1 MMKLQALSWRALPW
15 VKASRP
21 QWRYAL
27 RNGIAMCLALS
38 IAYWLNLDEPYWA
51 MTSAAVVSFPTVGGV
66 ISKSFGRIAGSLL
79 GACAALLLAG
89 HTLNDPWLFLF
100 SISAWIAFCT
110 WACAMYTNNVA
121 YAFQLA
127 GYTCAIIAFPV
138 INITDANELWTI
150 AQSRVCEVI
159 VGILCGGLM
168 MMIMPSTSDGTT
180 LLTALK
186 NMHARLLEH
195 ASLLWVPETTDAI
208 RSAHESVIGQILTMN
223 LLRIQAF
230 WSHYRFRRQNPL
242 LNYLL
247 HQQLRLTSVISSLRR
262 MLINWPAAPAET
274 RQVLE
279 TLLVALASPRADFYS
294 IARII
299 APLAPS
305 AGADYRHLA
314 VWKRLRYFCRLYLDS
329 SRWIRRVEN
338 ASAIAEF
345 NVPSAPALARHTDQ
359 AEALWNGIR
368 TFCALVAV
376 GAWGISTQ
384 WQACAAALTL
394 AAICC
399 VLYSVSPSPFKS
411 LTLLMRTL
419 VLLSV
424 FSFAVKFGLMV
435 QITDLW
441 QFLLFLFPLLT
452 TMQLL
457 KLQMPKLAGLW
468 GQLIV
473 FMGSFISVTN
483 PPVYDFAAFLN
494 DNLGKI
500 IGVGFAWLAFAV
512 ISPGSDARKSRRH
525 IKTLRRHFVDQLSRH
540 PQHSE
545 HEFESLVYH
554 HISQLSH
561 SQDALARRW
570 LLRWGV
576 VLLNCSHVVWQ
587 LREWETRSD
596 PLSQVRDLCI
606 SLLRDVMSE
615 RGVQQRPLA
624 STLRELQ
631 HICDTLNHHHQ
642 PAAKELAAV
651 IWRLYCALSQLEQAP
666 AIGTITESAIAEK
679 KPE

>member
-1 MMKLQALSWRALPW
+1 MKLQALTWRSLPW
-15 VKASRP
+15 IKASRP

-38 IAYWLNLDEPYWA
+38 VAYWLNLDEPYWA

-100 SISAWIAFCT
+100 SISAWIALCT
-110 WACAMYTNNVA
+110 WACAMFTNNVA

-168 MMIMPSTSDGTT
+168 MMILPSTSDGAT

-208 RSAHESVIGQILTMN
+208 RTAHESVIGQILTMN

-247 HQQLRLTSVISSLRR
+247 HQQLRMTSVISSLRR
-262 MLINWPAAPAET
+262 MLLNWPTAPART
-274 RQVLE
+274 REILE
-279 TLLVALASPRADFYS
+279 SLLNELSHANADALSV
-294 IARII
+294 ARII
-299 APLAPS
+299 APLAPP
-305 AGADYRHLA
+305 ADADYRHIA
-314 VWKRLRYFCRLYLDS
+314 FWKRLRYFCRLYLES
-329 SRWIRRVEN
+329 SRWLRRIEN
-338 ASAIAEF
+338 ASAITEF

-359 AEALWNGIR
+359 AEALWNGVR
-368 TFCALVAV
+368 TFCALVMV

-419 VLLSV
+419 ILLSL
-424 FSFAVKFGLMV
+424 FSFVVKFGLMV

-457 KLQMPKLAGLW
+457 KLQMPKLAGL
-468 GQLIV
+468 
-473 FMGSFISVTN
+473 
-483 PPVYDFAAFLN
+483 
-494 DNLGKI
+494 
-500 IGVGFAWLAFAV
+500 
-512 ISPGSDARKSRRH
+512 
-525 IKTLRRHFVDQLSRH
+525 
-540 PQHSE
+540 
-545 HEFESLVYH
+545 
-554 HISQLSH
+554 
-561 SQDALARRW
+561 
-570 LLRWGV
+570 
-576 VLLNCSHVVWQ
+576 
-587 LREWETRSD
+587 
-596 PLSQVRDLCI
+596 
-606 SLLRDVMSE
+606 
-615 RGVQQRPLA
+615 
-624 STLRELQ
+624 
-631 HICDTLNHHHQ
+631 
-642 PAAKELAAV
+642 
-651 IWRLYCALSQLEQAP
+651 
-666 AIGTITESAIAEK
+666 
-679 KPE
+679 

>member
-1 MMKLQALSWRALPW
+1 
-15 VKASRP
+15 
-21 QWRYAL
+21 
-27 RNGIAMCLALS
+27 MCLALS
-38 IAYWLNLDEPYWA
+38 VAYWLNLDEPYWA

-100 SISAWIAFCT
+100 SISAWIALCT
-110 WACAMYTNNVA
+110 WACAMFTNNVA

-168 MMIMPSTSDGTT
+168 MMILPSTSDGAT

-208 RSAHESVIGQILTMN
+208 RTAHESVIGQILTMN

-247 HQQLRLTSVISSLRR
+247 HQQLRMTSVISSLRR
-262 MLINWPAAPAET
+262 MLLNWPTAPART
-274 RQVLE
+274 REILE
-279 TLLVALASPRADFYS
+279 SLLNELAYTNADALSV
-294 IARII
+294 ARII
-299 APLAPS
+299 APLAPP
-305 AGADYRHLA
+305 ADADYRHIA
-314 VWKRLRYFCRLYLDS
+314 FWKRLRYFCRLYLVS
-329 SRWIRRVEN
+329 SRWLTRIEN
-338 ASAIAEF
+338 ATAVTEF
-345 NVPSAPALARHTDQ
+345 NVPSAPAL
-359 AEALWNGIR
+359 
-368 TFCALVAV
+368 VMV

-419 VLLSV
+419 ILLSL
-424 FSFAVKFGLMV
+424 FSFVVKFGLMV

-483 PPVYDFAAFLN
+483 PPVYDYASFLN

-500 IGVGFAWLAFAV
+500 IGVGLAWLAFAI

-525 IKTLRRHFVDQLSRH
+525 IRALRRHFVDQLSRR

-554 HISQLSH
+554 HISQLSN

-624 STLRELQ
+624 STLQELQ
-631 HICDTLNHHHQ
+631 RICDALNHHHQ

-651 IWRLYCALSQLEQAP
+651 IWRLWCALSQLEQAP
-666 AIGTITESAIAEK
+666 IAGTLTERTT
-679 KPE
+679 